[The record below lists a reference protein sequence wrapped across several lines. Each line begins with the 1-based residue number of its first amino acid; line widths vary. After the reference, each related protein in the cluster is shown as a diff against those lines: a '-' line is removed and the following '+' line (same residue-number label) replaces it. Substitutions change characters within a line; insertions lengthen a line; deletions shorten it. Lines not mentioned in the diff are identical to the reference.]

1 MKKMLSQLAAAALAV
16 MILSGCAASGS
27 GDAQSAAQSS
37 AAEDSAV
44 LSQSDAMAQENIQE
58 EAVALSESPAAVP
71 LNLKPEAS
79 GTAVKKNDKAQID
92 YSNVADGYVMVRYTA
107 STSKKL
113 KARVQ
118 GPSGVIY
125 TYNLTAGEWA
135 VFSLSDGSGSYQVTV
150 YENISGTKYAT
161 VLSTT
166 FTADLENEFVP
177 FLLPNQY
184 VDYSNAPNTLKKAEE
199 LTKGMTDPLEKVKA
213 VYLYVVKNMTYDKAK
228 AATVTSGYL
237 PVLDTVLAEKKGI
250 CFDYAALMAGMLR
263 SQNVP
268 CKLVV
273 GYSGTVYHAWLNVY
287 SEESGWINGV
297 VFFDGTSWKL
307 MDPTFASTGK
317 QSTSIMKY
325 IGNDSNYSAKYIY

>member
-1 MKKMLSQLAAAALAV
+1 MKKKMSQLTAAAVAV
-16 MILSGCAASGS
+16 MILSGCAVG
-27 GDAQSAAQSS
+27 GDTQTAVQSS
-37 AAEDSAV
+37 AAAESAA
-44 LSQSDAMAQENIQE
+44 LAQSDAMAQENIQE
-58 EAVALSESPAAVP
+58 EAVALSESPSAVP
-71 LNLKPEAS
+71 LNIKAVAS
-79 GTAVKKNDKAQID
+79 GTAVKKNGKAAID
-92 YSNVADGYVMVRYTA
+92 YSNVTDGYVMVQYTA

-125 TYNLTAGEWA
+125 TYNLTPGEWT
-135 VFSLSDGSGSYQVTV
+135 VFSLSDGSGNYQVTV

-161 VLSTT
+161 VLSTA
-166 FTADLENEFVP
+166 FTASLENEFVP
-177 FLLPNQY
+177 FLLSNQY
-184 VDYSNAPNTLKKAEE
+184 VDYSDAPNTVKKAEE
-199 LTKGMTDPLEKVKA
+199 LTKDMTDPLEKVKA

-263 SQNVP
+263 SQDVP

-287 SEESGWINGV
+287 SEESGWINGA

-317 QSTSIMKY
+317 QSASIMKY
-325 IGNDSNYSAKYIY
+325 IGNGSNYSAKFIY

>member
-1 MKKMLSQLAAAALAV
+1 MKRMLCRLAAAAMTLV
-16 MILSGCAASGS
+16 MLSGCASGEV
-27 GDAQSAAQSS
+27 AETQSASQSS
-37 AAEDSAV
+37 AVEDAV
-44 LSQSDAMAQENIQE
+44 VLAQSDAMAQEDIQE
-58 EAVALSESPAAVP
+58 EAVALGDSPSAVP
-71 LNLKPEAS
+71 LNLTPKAT
-79 GTAVKKNDKAQID
+79 GTVVKKNSKAVVD
-92 YSNVADGYVMVRYTA
+92 YSNVADGYVMVQYTA

-113 KARVQ
+113 KARVK

-161 VLSTT
+161 VLSAD
-166 FTADLENEFVP
+166 FTATLENEFLP

-184 VDYSNAPNTLKKAEE
+184 VDYTDAPNTLKKAQE
-199 LTKGMTDPLEKVKA
+199 LTKGITDPLEKVKA
-213 VYLYVVKNMTYDKAK
+213 VYTFVVKNLTYDKAK
-228 AATVTSGYL
+228 ASTVTSGYL

-263 SQNVP
+263 SQDVP

-273 GYSGTVYHAWLNVY
+273 GYSGTVYHAWINVY
-287 SEESGWINGV
+287 SEKSGWINGV
-297 VFFDGTSWKL
+297 IFFDGTTWKL

-317 QSTSIMKY
+317 QSASIMKY
-325 IGNDSNYSAKYIY
+325 IGDGSNYSAKYIY